1 MKRVLI
7 ILLAVLSTVACKK
20 VTPEMRIAQMADY
33 MAAKEN
39 VHSAKLSQYE
49 GDKRVDYLTLQLVKN
64 LAADDL
70 WSLENAGENS
80 LVAEFLGKSK
90 SDSQLTLLSASLDDP
105 DACATILS
113 ILEAFRDLKISHKND
128 IQVLFYSSAQD
139 STGQSSLDAIN
150 QELDESGDFFA
161 FDIEL
166 SALSSL
172 PVHTFVVSDKR
183 DFVSKMAEVI
193 PPYLEPLGDYRIM
206 QGTYPDPAWPLKGP
220 VYRYALSKNEL
231 AKDAAAV
238 AAFTFL
244 LNF

>member
-33 MAAKEN
+33 MAEKEN

-49 GDKRVDYLTLQLVKN
+49 GDKRVDYLTLQLIKN

-161 FDIEL
+161 FVINL
-166 SALSSL
+166 FNFFTKSAGSLISAPPKSKAWSSKTVAMSPMSVSSSVFFTFCKIAWSAL
-172 PVHTFVVSDKR
+172 T
-183 DFVSKMAEVI
+183 SKIGLTMLG
-193 PPYLEPLGDYRIM
+193 PPCPIAFIM
-206 QGTYPDPAWPLKGP
+206 
-220 VYRYALSKNEL
+220 RSI
-231 AKDAAAV
+231 
-238 AAFTFL
+238 
-244 LNF
+244 